1 MISMELLTMMGGAG
15 AGFFSQL
22 IANAQK
28 DRHEQFKMLTK
39 SHELAEKST
48 KAAREFDTKSSN
60 WVRRFI
66 VLASYIMAAFLIIAG
81 LFVQTNIITE
91 VPSSSFLGLFEYG
104 GGTKVLTLTGLVA
117 FPWLTTSILAIVSFY
132 FGQKP
137 AKR

>member
-39 SHELAEKST
+39 SHELAEKSV
-48 KAAREFDTKSSN
+48 KGAREFDTKSSN